1 MMLIDDAIREFEVA
15 AQDPK
20 RECVCRSMI
29 GMIEI
34 ERGRMN
40 EAIDAFLMGLNSP
53 NKDPQQETVL
63 CYEIGACYEAKKLN
77 KDALSYYQTTF
88 LREIPAAS
96 VDAVEVKS
104 LERDFVGT
112 DNEPG
117 SEMDH
122 VVYIRYRTDKVE
134 ED

>member
-1 MMLIDDAIREFEVA
+1 MAVEHVQIRIISLLEEAANSFE
-15 AQDPK
+15 Q
-20 RECVCRSMI
+20 
-29 GMIEI
+29 
-34 ERGRMN
+34 
-40 EAIDAFLMGLNSP
+40 L
-53 NKDPQQETVL
+53 ETL
-63 CYEIGACYEAKKLN
+63 AN
-77 KDALSYYQTTF
+77 RF

-96 VDAVEVKS
+96 VDTVEVKS

-122 VVYIRYRTDKVE
+122 IVYIRYRTDKVE